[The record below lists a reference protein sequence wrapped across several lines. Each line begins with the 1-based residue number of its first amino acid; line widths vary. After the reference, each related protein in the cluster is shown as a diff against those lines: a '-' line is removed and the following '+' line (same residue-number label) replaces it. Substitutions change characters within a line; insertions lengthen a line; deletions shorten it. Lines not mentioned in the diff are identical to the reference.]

1 MIFLIQT
8 QPISLGYEHLL
19 IVPHERLDSS
29 LMVRGAPDTS
39 HMVGGPVVLP
49 SSLHVLS
56 LPQSL
61 TICVVPG
68 GPPVSPSLAQQSW
81 SASLLRCHAYKRY
94 MLVFKQ
100 DIRIV
105 FSKALH
111 VFDRFARFHC
121 RALNVFRLTVS
132 GKRHTLCSVP
142 ATLNGMNHQDGV
154 GVPRCP

>member
-61 TICVVPG
+61 TICVVAG

-81 SASLLRCHAYKRY
+81 SASLLRYH
-94 MLVFKQ
+94 
-100 DIRIV
+100 
-105 FSKALH
+105 ALH
-111 VFDRFARFHC
+111 KVYVGFQARHSYRFLEASPCLRSLRQVSLSRAQRFPLDRF
-121 RALNVFRLTVS
+121 

-142 ATLNGMNHQDGV
+142 ATLNGMNHQDGA